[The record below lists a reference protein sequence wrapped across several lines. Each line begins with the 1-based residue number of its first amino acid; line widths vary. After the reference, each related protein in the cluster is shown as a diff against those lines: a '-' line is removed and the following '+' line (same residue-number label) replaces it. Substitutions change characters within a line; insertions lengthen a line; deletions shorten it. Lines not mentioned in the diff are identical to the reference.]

1 MVAASHQRVQP
12 AVEDP
17 ATCSFSA
24 QQTDHLGSA
33 VNARS
38 SAPRCAAAVSVA
50 STKIQGINVVVDT
63 QKFSSPTVVTRQFS
77 GISITPVKDLQGST
91 MKNPMAF
98 DVASFGGIAPPAL
111 SVQASDMIRAQPNAD
126 ATQMERAMQNISH
139 IHDLIST
146 GNDKHK
152 PSLASLSDEDILVK
166 ASRLGISLGKNS
178 NEVLK
183 AVQSIKEVDVK
194 QSLVILKKNVDAQL
208 HKEEGQNSMLISK
221 FSSLTGDLIIDEAQE
236 NLEHDDLLMPIINL
250 RKVRKKKEFDL
261 SGVRRSTRYK
271 NKCIG

>member
-1 MVAASHQRVQP
+1 
-12 AVEDP
+12 
-17 ATCSFSA
+17 
-24 QQTDHLGSA
+24 
-33 VNARS
+33 
-38 SAPRCAAAVSVA
+38 
-50 STKIQGINVVVDT
+50 
-63 QKFSSPTVVTRQFS
+63 
-77 GISITPVKDLQGST
+77 

-98 DVASFGGIAPPAL
+98 DVTSFGGIAPPAL
-111 SVQASDMIRAQPNAD
+111 SVRASDRIRAQPNAD

-139 IHDLIST
+139 RHDLIST

-178 NEVLK
+178 NEVAK

-194 QSLVILKKNVDAQL
+194 QSLFILKKNVDAQL

-221 FSSLTGDLIIDEAQE
+221 FSSLTRDLLIEEAQE

-261 SGVRRSTRYK
+261 SGVRRSTRFK